1 LEPEPPLETAY
12 SAIGAQVNDREAST
26 HSAAAASM
34 MVRVPVPRL
43 VPHGDLNL
51 GRNAMSSKELTK
63 AVAYFR
69 TSSSTN
75 VGAHKDSE
83 KR

>member
-1 LEPEPPLETAY
+1 
-12 SAIGAQVNDREAST
+12 
-26 HSAAAASM
+26 
-34 MVRVPVPRL
+34 
-43 VPHGDLNL
+43 
-51 GRNAMSSKELTK
+51 MSSKELTK